1 MSNRALNIVECIAA
15 TLLVVSATVLAI
27 LDEPTTPVVSCVYQ
41 STTPV
46 VVSRVYQCPTCPY
59 QWYTYYSTV
68 TF

>member
-27 LDEPTTPVVSCVYQ
+27 LDEPTTPVV
-41 STTPV
+41 
-46 VVSRVYQCPTCPY
+46 VSRVYQCPTCPY